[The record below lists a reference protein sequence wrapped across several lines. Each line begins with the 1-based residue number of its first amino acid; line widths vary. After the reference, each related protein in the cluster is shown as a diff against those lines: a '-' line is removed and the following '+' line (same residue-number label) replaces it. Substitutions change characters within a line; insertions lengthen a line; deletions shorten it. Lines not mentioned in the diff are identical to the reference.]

1 MKVLDLTCPA
11 NHHFEG
17 WFGSDA
23 DFENQLLR
31 RLVACPICNSTE
43 LTRLPSAPRLNLS
56 GAIQAERAAGRNAQ
70 EPPPQS
76 PPRSPASQNAPRSAP
91 ENAAQTAA
99 SAQGAWLTAVRQVLA
114 QTENVGER
122 FADEA
127 RRMHYEEAPAR
138 NIRGVASR
146 DQFRELLE
154 EGIDVL
160 PLPIPD
166 SLKEPLQ

>member
-11 NHHFEG
+11 DHHFEG

-23 DFENQLLR
+23 DFEDQLSR

-56 GAIQAERAAGRNAQ
+56 GAIQAERAAGRNARQ
-70 EPPPQS
+70 PQ
-76 PPRSPASQNAPRSAP
+76 SPASQSAP
-91 ENAAQTAA
+91 QSVPQTAA
-99 SAQGAWLTAVRQVLA
+99 GAQGAWLTAVRQVLA

-154 EGIDVL
+154 EGIEVL
-160 PLPIPD
+160 PLAIPD
-166 SLKEPLQ
+166 NLKEPLQ

>member
-11 NHHFEG
+11 DHHFEG

-23 DFENQLLR
+23 DFEDQLSR

-70 EPPPQS
+70 QPQPQLPPQS
-76 PPRSPASQNAPRSAP
+76 PATQNAPQSAS
-91 ENAAQTAA
+91 QTAA
-99 SAQGAWLTAVRQVLA
+99 SAQGAWLSAVRQVLA

-154 EGIDVL
+154 EGIEVL
-160 PLPIPD
+160 PLAIPD
-166 SLKEPLQ
+166 NLKEPLQ

>member
-1 MKVLDLTCPA
+1 MKVLDLTCPGD
-11 NHHFEG
+11 HHFEG

-23 DFENQLLR
+23 DFENQLSR

-70 EPPPQS
+70 QAPPQ
-76 PPRSPASQNAPRSAP
+76 PLASKSAP
-91 ENAAQTAA
+91 ENAPQTAA
-99 SAQGAWLTAVRQVLA
+99 SAQGAWLSAVRQVLA

-154 EGIDVL
+154 EGIEVM

>member
-11 NHHFEG
+11 NHRFEG

-23 DFENQLLR
+23 DFEDQLSR

-70 EPPPQS
+70 QPQQQS
-76 PPRSPASQNAPRSAP
+76 PATQNAPQSAP
-91 ENAAQTAA
+91 QTAA

-127 RRMHYEEAPAR
+127 RRMHYDEAPAR

-154 EGIDVL
+154 EGIEVL

-166 SLKEPLQ
+166 NLKEPLQ

>member
-11 NHHFEG
+11 DHHFEG

-23 DFENQLLR
+23 DFEDQLSR

-56 GAIQAERAAGRNAQ
+56 GAIQAERAAGRNARQ
-70 EPPPQS
+70 PQL
-76 PPRSPASQNAPRSAP
+76 PASHSAARNAP
-91 ENAAQTAA
+91 ENAPQTAA

-154 EGIDVL
+154 EGIEVL
-160 PLPIPD
+160 PLAIPD
-166 SLKEPLQ
+166 NLKEPLQ

>member
-11 NHHFEG
+11 DHHFEG
-17 WFGSDA
+17 WFGSYA
-23 DFENQLLR
+23 DFEDQLSR

-56 GAIQAERAAGRNAQ
+56 GAIQAERAAGRNARQ
-70 EPPPQS
+70 PQ
-76 PPRSPASQNAPRSAP
+76 PPASHSAPRNASGNAP
-91 ENAAQTAA
+91 ENAPQTAA

-154 EGIDVL
+154 EGIEVL
-160 PLPIPD
+160 PLAIPD
-166 SLKEPLQ
+166 NLKEPLQ